1 MHNIRLQIYFLR
13 KSDWKKKKDSWKNNS
28 DQTYSS
34 ARDSRISASGD
45 QIEGPPQTPQT
56 ISSTVILWGLRGVL
70 KCSPIMPRDAN
81 LVYNS

>member
-34 ARDSRISASGD
+34 ARVCRHHGD
-45 QIEGPPQTPQT
+45 QIKGPPKPPYMFIKTYELKGT
-56 ISSTVILWGLRGVL
+56 TFGVHL
-70 KCSPIMPRDAN
+70 HT
-81 LVYNS
+81 